1 MTSIP
6 DQVVIVNRNPAY
18 GSYEGRPGTGTGT
31 GPEYSVAVD
40 NNSDYGQETGD
51 WEGGVV
57 TDRNHEYQIV
67 S

>member
-1 MTSIP
+1 MASIL

-18 GSYEGRPGTGTGT
+18 GSYEGRP
-31 GPEYSVAVD
+31 EYSVAVD
-40 NNSDYGQETGD
+40 NNSDYGQQETSD